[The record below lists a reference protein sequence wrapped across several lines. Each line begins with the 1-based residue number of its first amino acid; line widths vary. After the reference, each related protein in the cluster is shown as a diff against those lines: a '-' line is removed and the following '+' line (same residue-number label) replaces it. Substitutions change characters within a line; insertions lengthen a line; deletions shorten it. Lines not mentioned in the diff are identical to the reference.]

1 MGLEMSRGT
10 PVGEATSQ
18 HRSLRGVEGREDLS
32 GSGGSGGQVARG

>member
-18 HRSLRGVEGREDLS
+18 HWSLRGVESREDRS
-32 GSGGSGGQVARG
+32 GAGGAGGQVARG